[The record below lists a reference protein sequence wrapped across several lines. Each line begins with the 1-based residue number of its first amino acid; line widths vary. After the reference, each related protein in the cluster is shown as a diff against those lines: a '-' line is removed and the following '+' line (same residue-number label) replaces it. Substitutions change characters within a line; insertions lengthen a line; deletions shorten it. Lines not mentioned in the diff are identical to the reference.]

1 MLTTPADPILQ
12 MRWTLPIPL
21 AKEFHPSTPPQ
32 PKACASLS
40 LGCPVSHPALRDSD
54 FTSMDSSWF
63 PLNLP
68 LNQAGV
74 SPRWD
79 AQDVWGWM
87 DVWERGGKGTPA
99 VPIST
104 RNFPNE
110 MWIKTMCDFLAKEK
124 QNKER
129 RKKKKALLE
138 LRMRWNPPSHTR

>member
-32 PKACASLS
+32 PKACASLP

-68 LNQAGV
+68 LNQAG
-74 SPRWD
+74 SHLGR
-79 AQDVWGWM
+79 M
-87 DVWERGGKGTPA
+87 
-99 VPIST
+99 
-104 RNFPNE
+104 
-110 MWIKTMCDFLAKEK
+110 
-124 QNKER
+124 
-129 RKKKKALLE
+129 
-138 LRMRWNPPSHTR
+138 LRMYEDEWMYEKEGERVPQQCPSARETSLMKCG